1 MPRTYI
7 SVQLR
12 QFLERQILIENNR
25 YPSTAAKKK
34 MD

>member
-1 MPRTYI
+1 NDEDRI
-7 SVQLR
+7 
-12 QFLERQILIENNR
+12 LERQILIENNR